1 MYFKHV
7 LFEDTLFDE
16 CYFEDVTSTDT
27 YFKNCTIESTI
38 FYNTGKSMNRVDLL
52 FEIVQLLS
60 HKLYNVCA
68 ESWVLAPGRAQ
79 RSCRAKS
86 FTLSVSQFDHM

>member
-38 FYNTGKSMNRVDLL
+38 FYNTGKDTNRVGLL
-52 FEIVQLLS
+52 SRIKLFS
-60 HKLYNVCA
+60 HKL
-68 ESWVLAPGRAQ
+68 
-79 RSCRAKS
+79 
-86 FTLSVSQFDHM
+86 

>member
-7 LFEDTLFDE
+7 LFEDTFFDE

-38 FYNTGKSMNRVDLL
+38 FYNTGENRGGV
-52 FEIVQLLS
+52 
-60 HKLYNVCA
+60 
-68 ESWVLAPGRAQ
+68 GAQ
-79 RSCRAKS
+79 YQGW
-86 FTLSVSQFDHM
+86 TGLI